1 MPSIVGLLISPLLGY
16 LLGSI
21 PVAAMISRRSQLD
34 IFSIGTGLP
43 GATNVFRNVGRRA
56 GFVVIMGDAAKG
68 ALAIVV
74 ADRLGLDGVWVLL
87 AGVTAITGHWRSV
100 FTGFRGGDGVGTL
113 LGITLAAM
121 PAYGSI
127 GLGVALVVSWVF
139 RRFKHPSLW
148 GGVTGYC
155 VLISV
160 ALINGIDLLLAI
172 GIVILAVMVLAHS
185 VVGHRRRRS
194 EQELVELLEHGDGA

>member
-56 GFVVIMGDAAKG
+56 GLVVVMGDAAKG

-74 ADRLGLDGVWVLL
+74 ADRLGLEGVWVLL
-87 AGVTAITGHWRSV
+87 PGVTAIAGHWRSI
-100 FTGFRGGDGVGTL
+100 FTGFRGGDGVATL
-113 LGITLAAM
+113 VGITLAVM
-121 PAYGSI
+121 PTYGGM
-127 GLGVALVVSWVF
+127 GLGVALVVAWGF

-148 GGVTGYC
+148 GGITGYC
-155 VLISV
+155 VLIV
-160 ALINGIDLLLAI
+160 AIINGTDLMLTT
-172 GIVILAVMVLAHS
+172 GIATLAVMVLAHS
-185 VVGHRRRRS
+185 VAGHRRRRS
-194 EQELVELLEHGDGA
+194 EQALVEVLEPGDRV